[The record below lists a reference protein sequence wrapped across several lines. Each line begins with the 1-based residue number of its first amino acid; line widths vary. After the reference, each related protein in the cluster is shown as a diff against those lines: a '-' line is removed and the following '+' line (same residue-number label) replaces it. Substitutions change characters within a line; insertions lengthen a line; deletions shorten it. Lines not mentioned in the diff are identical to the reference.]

1 MPMTYIDI
9 FSDAVSHF
17 TNIPQDFVKDYIKS
31 FSRLNGRKGVLIDE
45 IMNIE
50 FPEIEALIL
59 LSDLKSG
66 DLKSTMNFL
75 TNSFD
80 VIRQEEIRQSMVN

>member
-1 MPMTYIDI
+1 MTYIDI

-17 TNIPQDFVKDYIKS
+17 TNIPQKFIKDYIKS
-31 FSRLNGRKGVLIDE
+31 FSRHNGRKGMLIDQ

-50 FPEIEALIL
+50 FPEIEAIVL

-66 DLKSTMNFL
+66 DLNNTLRFFN
-75 TNSFD
+75 NSFD
-80 VIRQEEIRQSMVN
+80 VIRQEEMRQALVN

>member
-1 MPMTYIDI
+1 MTYIDI

-17 TNIPQDFVKDYIKS
+17 TNIPQEFVKDYIKS

-45 IMNIE
+45 IMNVD

-66 DLKSTMNFL
+66 DLNSTMNFL